1 MKCKFC
7 GEETELFF
15 CPNCGKIIE
24 YPQFIKD
31 NAKLEKELAEYVQ
44 SLVQE
49 AQDKKIEVQQF
60 VDKGSIA
67 KVMFRKYYEHCLYLQ
82 ELCANKKVAKTF
94 ASNGVSLFEMMMGF
108 AQKCNTNECQIAVV
122 GTVKAGKSMFIN
134 AILGREVA
142 SSYPTPETASLTKFR
157 YSPDGDYVKVS
168 FYSDREWKSLWEDV
182 KKAAERSY
190 RDEDD
195 KDDFMSKYEELKAD
209 ELRPSLL
216 NKEEM
221 VIRPDN
227 FEDLKSTVAKYTS
240 CKYPEHFFAK
250 EVEVG
255 LSVFNVP
262 KNVVFVDTPGLND
275 PVEYRVNISRKHI
288 NSANVVLLCISAD
301 KAAIESTELA
311 QTATIFSALRYA
323 KERIYVFGT
332 KIDFHTKYMDYW
344 EQYTKPVFVKEL
356 SKKYLFGS
364 EEIAN
369 ERIFPVTALF
379 YNLIQRAKLNSS
391 IWDEDTVDKHELNRL
406 VLECLGN
413 PSTDFLLAKQ
423 RELGLEKGAEAIQPK
438 ARFYPAIPELEEKTN
453 IPNIVAML
461 NDGPIKNAEQI
472 IKDDIV
478 QMYLSIF
485 NDLIARVNGT
495 SNKRLDEIHQSSESD
510 IEIKISKLEAIIK
523 EEEKNNP
530 VKIKVINEIL
540 NSLKQVTD
548 NFFMNIKNK

>member
-94 ASNGVSLFEMMMGF
+94 ASYGVSLFEMMMGF

-540 NSLKQVTD
+540 DSLKQVTD

>member
-15 CPNCGKIIE
+15 CPSCGKIIE
-24 YPQFIKD
+24 FPQFIKG
-31 NAKLEKELAEYVQ
+31 NAKLEKGLADYVQ

-49 AQDKKIEVQQF
+49 AKDKKIEVQQF

-168 FYSDREWKSLWEDV
+168 FYSDQEWKSLWEDV
-182 KKAAERSY
+182 KKAAESSY

-195 KDDFMSKYEELKAD
+195 KDDFMSKYEELKAE
-209 ELRPSLL
+209 ELRASLL
-216 NKEEM
+216 NKAEM

-275 PVEYRVNISRKHI
+275 PVEYRVNISRKYI

-332 KIDFHTKYMDYW
+332 KIDFHENYMDYW
-344 EQYTKPVFVKEL
+344 NSYTKPEFVKDF
-356 SKKYLFGS
+356 SKKWLFGS
-364 EEIAN
+364 EDFAER
-369 ERIFPVTALF
+369 RIFPVTAWY
-379 YNLIQRAKLNSS
+379 YNLIQRAKEN
-391 IWDEDTVDKHELNRL
+391 VDLWGKDSKDRNALTRL
-406 VLECLGN
+406 VNECLGVLE
-413 PSTDFLLAKQ
+413 PDDVEEGEAYKTPKQ
-423 RELGLEKGAEAIQPK
+423 R
-438 ARFYPAIPELEEKTN
+438 FYEQIGELESLTN
-453 IPNIVAML
+453 IPMVTSML
-461 NDGPIKNAEQI
+461 KEGPIKNAEQI
-472 IKDDIV
+472 IKEDIV
-478 QMYLSIF
+478 QMYRSIF
-485 NDLIARVNGT
+485 DDLIYRIEET
-495 SNKRLDEIHQSSESD
+495 SKKRLDEIGQSSETD
-510 IEIKISKLEAIIK
+510 INEKISKIEDIIK
-523 EEEKNNP
+523 EDEKNNP
-530 VKIKVINEIL
+530 LKIKVINDIL
-540 NSLKQVTD
+540 NSLKEVTD
-548 NFFMNIKNK
+548 NFFENVKK